1 MKPKTKSQTRAITR
15 LSVKAVNATERTFRG
30 LAAAWSLDEGG
41 DVIER
46 GAFAKTL
53 NDWKQSGGK
62 RIIPLID
69 LHSYG
74 SIFKVVGKMVD
85 GVETEEGLETEWQVV
100 SGDDGDKVLERVQGN
115 YVNGLSIGYETVQA
129 ETEQITVDGVTEYIR
144 HLKELKLIEVS
155 LVIWGMNPDALIDTS
170 SVKALLK
177 AERAGDATLTAEQR
191 TQLVEQVKEAVKD
204 LTALLESTSPKEK
217 TTEPVAATEEQI
229 GSLRNRITALKL
241 RSAATR
247 LGRHAERSQS
257 SHSTQSH

>member
-1 MKPKTKSQTRAITR
+1 MKPKSAKTRAVTR
-15 LSVKAVNATERTFRG
+15 FSLKALNATERTFEG
-30 LAAAWSLDEGG
+30 LAAAWSLDDGG

-69 LHSYG
+69 QHSYN
-74 SIFKVVGKMVD
+74 SVLKVVGKMLD
-85 GVETEEGLETEWQVV
+85 ATETEEGLLTKWEVV
-100 SGDDGDKVLERVQGN
+100 PGDDGDKYLTRIEGTFI
-115 YVNGLSIGYETVQA
+115 NGMSIGYETVQA
-129 ETEQITVDGVTEYIR
+129 EIESVTVDGVTEYIR

-170 SVKALLK
+170 SVKALLN
-177 AERAGDATLTAEQR
+177 AERAGDATLTPEQR
-191 TQLVEQVKEAVKD
+191 EQVIETLVEAQKD
-204 LTALLESTSPKEK
+204 IAALLAATPKK
-217 TTEPVAATEEQI
+217 KDDVPAAATEEQI

-247 LGRHAERSQS
+247 LGRHAERS
-257 SHSTQSH
+257 

>member
-15 LSVKAVNATERTFRG
+15 LSVKAVNATERTFEG
-30 LAAAWSLDEGG
+30 LAAAWSLDDGG

-69 LHSYG
+69 QHSYG
-74 SIFKVVGKMVD
+74 SVFKVVGKLLDAAENED
-85 GVETEEGLETEWQVV
+85 GLWTKWQVV
-100 SGDDGDKVLERVQGN
+100 NGDDGDKVLERVEGN
-115 YVNGLSIGYETVQA
+115 FVNGLSIGYETVQA
-129 ETEQITVDGVTEYIR
+129 DIEQITIDSETEYIR

-170 SVKALLK
+170 SVKALLN

-191 TQLVEQVKEAVKD
+191 QQVLTQLESARD
-204 LTALLESTSPKEK
+204 DITALLSAQKKGKES
-217 TTEPVAATEEQI
+217 EPAAATEEQKRAI
-229 GSLRNRITALKL
+229 SDRIMSLRL

-247 LGRHAERSQS
+247 LGRHAER
-257 SHSTQSH
+257 